1 MSDDLAARY
10 HLNSN
15 FDYST
20 YINED
25 DEMPVTGADN
35 GIRLNELRGA
45 DYDDKRWD
53 DLLDELTIDDMTNM
67 IALSGYQTPAMESVG
82 KAATVDA
89 DGPAAINN
97 NFTGAGSIGFPV
109 EVMIACTWN
118 KDLAQKYGDDG
129 KDVPRDEYCRMVCAG
144 DEYPSY
150 SIRSKK
156 L

>member
-1 MSDDLAARY
+1 MSDDLAAQY
-10 HLNSN
+10 QLNRN

-25 DEMPVTGADN
+25 DEMPVTAQTTASGSMNCAE
-35 GIRLNELRGA
+35 R
-45 DYDDKRWD
+45 
-53 DLLDELTIDDMTNM
+53 TMMT
-67 IALSGYQTPAMESVG
+67 SGG
-82 KAATVDA
+82 
-89 DGPAAINN
+89 
-97 NFTGAGSIGFPV
+97 
-109 EVMIACTWN
+109 MIACTWN

-129 KDVPRDEYCRMVCAG
+129 KDVPRDECCRMVCAG